1 MKQVKEHPQ
10 RTPLQ
15 NRSLHK
21 YCTLLAQ
28 ALNDAGLDAK
38 KTLKPEIDIP
48 WTPEMVKDL
57 LFRPI
62 MKAMTGKTSTTQL
75 DTVEPSQIHAVLDLH
90 TSEKFG
96 IHVDW
101 PSEENMEQEETKVAF
116 YDATRKLGW

>member
-1 MKQVKEHPQ
+1 MKDQYPQ
-10 RTPLQ
+10 RTTLQ
-15 NRSLHK
+15 NKSLHK

-48 WTPEMVKDL
+48 WTPDMVKDL

-101 PSEENMEQEETKVAF
+101 PSEENQ
-116 YDATRKLGW
+116 